1 MNKGKYRF
9 SSRSVRNLD
18 VHEDLIK
25 VALRA
30 LELTEVDFILTDGG
44 RTIEEQRY
52 YVRTGKSKTMKSR
65 HLGGFAL
72 DFVAWVD
79 GKVSY
84 KREHMKRVADA
95 FKLAG
100 DEILGPGRIEWGGDW
115 KKFIDQPH
123 IQLSSRY
130 YPDV

>member
-18 VHEDLIK
+18 
-25 VALRA
+25 
-30 LELTEVDFILTDGG
+30 
-44 RTIEEQRY
+44 EQRY